1 MNPLSRLN
9 WKSIT
14 AIIIVVLALWSFGT
28 YNSLVTSNESVETA
42 WRHVETQYQRR
53 FDLIPNL
60 VNTVKGSAAFE
71 QGTLTAVTEAR
82 TQWLSATQTQ
92 DRAQQINALE
102 QTQSALSRLL
112 ATVEAYPTLRSTEA
126 FRDLMVQLE
135 GTENRVSVARLD
147 YNESVQKYNLI
158 VKRFPGM
165 ILASMFGFEP
175 KEGFQSVDG
184 AELAPAVEF

>member
-1 MNPLSRLN
+1 MTPLSRLS

-14 AIIIVVLALWSFGT
+14 AIVVVVLALWSFAT
-28 YNSLVTSNESVETA
+28 YNRLVTSNENLETA
-42 WRHVETQYQRR
+42 WRQVETQYQRR

-71 QGTLTAVTEAR
+71 QETLTAVTEAR
-82 TQWLSATQTQ
+82 TQWLNATQAQ
-92 DRAQQINALE
+92 DRAQQITALE

-112 ATVEAYPTLRSTEA
+112 ATVEAYPALRSTEA
-126 FRDLMVQLE
+126 FRDLMIQLE

-147 YNESVQKYNLI
+147 YNESVREYNLM

-165 ILASMFGFEP
+165 ILARAFGFEA
-175 KEGFQSVDG
+175 KEGFQSAEG
-184 AELAPAVEF
+184 ADVAPAVAF